1 MSGRRYAGRVLQI
14 ITGALGFES
23 WEWGVTLF
31 GKDPL
36 DFKKIVTEMRF
47 DEASSKY
54 GEFGDFYVGKLV
66 PGGGPER
73 DLRSDLER
81 AIETI

>member
-1 MSGRRYAGRVLQI
+1 MTGRRYAGRVLQI
-14 ITGALGFES
+14 ITGSVGFEA

-31 GKDPL
+31 AKDPL
-36 DFKKIVTEMRF
+36 DFKKLVSEMRF

-54 GEFGDFYVGKLV
+54 AEFGDFYVGKV
-66 PGGGPER
+66 TPSTG
-73 DLRSDLER
+73 DLESDLER